1 MEMPRKDQGVPLE
14 VWDDFQGAC
23 MPLSC
28 PRSGRVGAGL
38 GLCVPREQGEFLIME
53 TRPISMVCS
62 LGVGQM
68 SPQRRTISN

>member
-28 PRSGRVGAGL
+28 PRSGRGWEQQTLGEVRRVGVGL
-38 GLCVPREQGEFLIME
+38 GLCVPREQGEVLN
-53 TRPISMVCS
+53 
-62 LGVGQM
+62 GD
-68 SPQRRTISN
+68 